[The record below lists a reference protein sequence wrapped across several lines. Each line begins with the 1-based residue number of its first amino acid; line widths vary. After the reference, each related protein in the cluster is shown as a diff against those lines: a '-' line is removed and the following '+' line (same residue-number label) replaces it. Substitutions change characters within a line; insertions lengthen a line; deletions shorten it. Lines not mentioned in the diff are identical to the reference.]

1 MITIYDLNNFKR
13 CLIIKAKRQ
22 SEVKDMLCS
31 CDKCIDSDSLFKRLQ
46 ELGINLRY
54 NDDLNQ
60 SLNFLSALGN
70 IERLII
76 INVLKEKDRCVCELE
91 AILDKSQPSISHHLR
106 ELEKLDLIR
115 GWRKGKY
122 TYYSLNLDILQ
133 NHITQ
138 ICGFLNFE

>member
-1 MITIYDLNNFKR
+1 
-13 CLIIKAKRQ
+13 
-22 SEVKDMLCS
+22 MLCS
-31 CDKCIDSDSLFKRLQ
+31 CDKCIDSDSLFNKLQ
-46 ELGINLRY
+46 ELGTSLRY
-54 NDDLNQ
+54 NDKLNQ
-60 SLNFLSALGN
+60 SLNFLSTLGN

-122 TYYSLNLDILQ
+122 TYYSLNLDVLQ
-133 NHITQ
+133 KLLNQT
-138 ICGFLNFE
+138 CGFLSLE